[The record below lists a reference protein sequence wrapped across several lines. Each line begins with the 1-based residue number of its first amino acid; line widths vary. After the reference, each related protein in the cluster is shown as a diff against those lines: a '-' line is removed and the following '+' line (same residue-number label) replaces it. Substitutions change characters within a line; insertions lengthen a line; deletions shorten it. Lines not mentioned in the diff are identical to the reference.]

1 MLDAV
6 CFKRHTAQRGQAES
20 LDSHDGLKPSPQAI
34 RVFKRQHQPVCEAYC
49 AFSPCH
55 EKQNCLHTFSA
66 RCRPPGLQKRRGS
79 EAGRNALD
87 SKSSYGLIARTWVRI
102 PPSPPYRMQGP
113 ENTNVSGA
121 FYRVH
126 PLIAS
131 AFLCGNVL
139 ERSKPSPRH
148 GDVISGTG
156 ADFIHT
162 PINNAM
168 LRDSRQRTQKTH
180 TRVAI
185 TPRIQRWRV
194 WH

>member
-20 LDSHDGLKPSPQAI
+20 LDSHDGLKPSPLAV
-34 RVFKRQHQPVCEAYC
+34 RVFKRQHQPACEAYC

-102 PPSPPYRMQGP
+102 PPSPPLNMNHLEWLAYPDGGGFWS
-113 ENTNVSGA
+113 EWIHHADTNWS
-121 FYRVH
+121 
-126 PLIAS
+126 
-131 AFLCGNVL
+131 
-139 ERSKPSPRH
+139 
-148 GDVISGTG
+148 
-156 ADFIHT
+156 
-162 PINNAM
+162 
-168 LRDSRQRTQKTH
+168 LR
-180 TRVAI
+180 RVAFPALPAAPSCAI
-185 TPRIQRWRV
+185 TFHSRPTGPHYWGGV
-194 WH
+194 